1 MWRPAGQGR
10 ARLSRSDS
18 MHVLTRIGQARQSR
32 YFAVSRTGE
41 WPRGKAEQLRYEYLH
56 RAWGVLLAEGAVFL
70 ALTPLAPN
78 WLREFIVGGWVVFVG
93 WLLWHQV
100 VVESGSSTRDMGAL
114 AEQWTSNEL
123 RLLRDRGWRVINHV
137 VLRHWDID
145 HVAVGPG
152 GVLVV
157 QTKWSSDEAGMHDLA
172 TVTRQLKKDAE
183 DVRLMLKARL
193 AGAPARAVVVVW
205 GPAARRD
212 AAIPSQPVDGVHV
225 VAGRR
230 LKELLEGFGDCGV
243 KPDAIDAA
251 WATLRDQVGQ
261 RDARDQRLAGPPPRS
276 VKSRLTE
283 MGLVCVV
290 TASGLEASFLGLR
303 WLHLPICLALVAA
316 ELVAGAAASRHREA
330 QGVRPGM
337 ADGPRLLLAPPG
349 SRRGLYSPQVESS
362 RRLCHQVRTF
372 APPREGVIAAPR
384 AVTGAPRPGRSGSRG
399 VHGVPT
405 SAMWMPSGC

>member
-157 QTKWSSDEAGMHDLA
+157 QT
-172 TVTRQLKKDAE
+172 
-183 DVRLMLKARL
+183 
-193 AGAPARAVVVVW
+193 
-205 GPAARRD
+205 
-212 AAIPSQPVDGVHV
+212 
-225 VAGRR
+225 
-230 LKELLEGFGDCGV
+230 
-243 KPDAIDAA
+243 
-251 WATLRDQVGQ
+251 
-261 RDARDQRLAGPPPRS
+261 
-276 VKSRLTE
+276 
-283 MGLVCVV
+283 
-290 TASGLEASFLGLR
+290 
-303 WLHLPICLALVAA
+303 
-316 ELVAGAAASRHREA
+316 
-330 QGVRPGM
+330 
-337 ADGPRLLLAPPG
+337 
-349 SRRGLYSPQVESS
+349 
-362 RRLCHQVRTF
+362 
-372 APPREGVIAAPR
+372 
-384 AVTGAPRPGRSGSRG
+384 
-399 VHGVPT
+399 
-405 SAMWMPSGC
+405 